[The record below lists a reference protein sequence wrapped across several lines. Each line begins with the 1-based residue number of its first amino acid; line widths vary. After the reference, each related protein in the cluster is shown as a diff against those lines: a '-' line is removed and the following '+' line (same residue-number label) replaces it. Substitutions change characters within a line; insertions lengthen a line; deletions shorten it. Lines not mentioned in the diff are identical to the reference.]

1 MFEPVAITG
10 CRSYQPEVCASALR
24 NVIDAVDGLDFVRPG
39 MKIGIKVNLIA
50 ALKPDRAATTH
61 FELVGAL
68 CDLIREKGAT
78 PVVGDSPGGTYNA
91 AALRIVYRATGMTE
105 TERHGGQLNENF
117 GQKEARFE
125 NAKEAKSFTYTAWLD
140 DVDAIIN
147 FAKLKTHGMMGMT
160 AAVKNLFGAVPGS
173 IKPEY
178 HFRFPGEDR
187 FAAMLIDL
195 NEYFKPQ
202 LNLIDAVIG
211 MEGNGPTAGT
221 PRPIGA
227 LIASR
232 SPYCADL
239 LASALIGISDAEAPT
254 LRVMKQQGL
263 APETV
268 EELEIRGDYTPFVV
282 EDYGLIANRRSLEV
296 LNNPKTALGRV
307 LTKSLRSILAPKPVV
322 MRNACVKCKKCVQV
336 CPAGAIDVFDKP
348 AKIDR
353 SKCIRCFC
361 CQEFCPKG
369 AIEVRRPGIAKLA
382 GKL

>member
-1 MFEPVAITG
+1 MYEPVAVTE
-10 CRSYQPEVCASALR
+10 CRSYLPEVCAPALR
-24 NVIDAVDGLDFVRPG
+24 RLINQIDGLGFVKPG

-50 ALKPDRAATTH
+50 ALKPERAATTH
-61 FELVGAL
+61 FELVCAL

-78 PVVGDSPGGTYNA
+78 PIVGDSPGGAYNA
-91 AALRIVYRATGMTE
+91 AALRIVYRATGMSE
-105 TERHGGQLNENF
+105 ALQHGGFLNDNF
-117 GQKEARFE
+117 SQKEARFE
-125 NAKEAKSFTYTAWLD
+125 DAKEAKTFAYTAWLD

-178 HFRFPGEDR
+178 HFRFPSEER
-187 FAAMLIDL
+187 FAGMLIDL

-221 PRPIGA
+221 PRSIGA

-239 LASALIGISDAEAPT
+239 LAAKLIGISDAEAPT
-254 LRVMKQQGL
+254 LRVSKSMGL
-263 APETV
+263 CPDSV
-268 EELEIRGDYTPFVV
+268 ESLEILGDFAPFVI
-282 EDYGLIANRRSLEV
+282 EDYGLIKNRRGLEV
-296 LNNPKTALGRV
+296 LTTPKTAAGR
-307 LTKSLRSILAPKPVV
+307 LLAKSLRSLLAPKPVV
-322 MRNACVKCKKCVQV
+322 LKKVCVQCKKCAEV
-336 CPAGAIDVFDKP
+336 CPAGAITVAPKP

-369 AIEVRRPGIAKLA
+369 AIEVHRPGFARLA
-382 GKL
+382 SRF